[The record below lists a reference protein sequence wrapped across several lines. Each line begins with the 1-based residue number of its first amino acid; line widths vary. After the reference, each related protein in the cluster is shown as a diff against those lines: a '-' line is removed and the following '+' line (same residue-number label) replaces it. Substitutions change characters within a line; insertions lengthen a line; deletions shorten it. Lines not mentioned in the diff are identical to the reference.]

1 VKPIRTGGEDV
12 FPDEVE
18 AVLRYHPDV
27 ADAAVVGVADR
38 LLGERLVA
46 LVQPAAG
53 EAAPTV
59 EELTE
64 FCKARLVGYRVPR
77 SVIPV
82 DEIRRLE
89 SGHPDYDWARAVA
102 AGAGSDGGE
111 GGTKT

>member
-1 VKPIRTGGEDV
+1 VKPIRTGGENV

-18 AVLRYHPDV
+18 AVLRYHPRV

-46 LVQPAAG
+46 LVQPPPG
-53 EAAPTV
+53 EAGPTV

-77 SVIPV
+77 SVITV
-82 DEIRRLE
+82 GEIRRLA

-102 AGAGSDGGE
+102 TGAGDDARE
-111 GGTKT
+111 GGTAR